1 MHWHGSACATFFAR
15 RVAEARLACAPRV
28 PTQTE
33 LVGNTYD
40 MPAEIWA
47 AHGDTSGR
55 AWARANKG
63 TFWPV
68 TVLEWMGD
76 FARWRVQCCDEE
88 AFSIPVGTIWP
99 HVPAATKVSRL
110 ELGAPGRVRLFHL
123 PRRRQRAPARGDTRP
138 RGARRPGY
146 RPTALLRTRAAKA
159 ARRNWPS
166 RRSVTKRSVR

>member
-33 LVGNTYD
+33 LVGYTYD

-47 AHGDTSGR
+47 VHGDISGR

-110 ELGAPGRVRLFHL
+110 ELGALGVSACFTCPAAASGRPPVVTPTRAVPAGPAAD
-123 PRRRQRAPARGDTRP
+123 PRRSCALARQKP
-138 RGARRPGY
+138 RGAIG
-146 RPTALLRTRAAKA
+146 RAGD
-159 ARRNWPS
+159 P
-166 RRSVTKRSVR
+166 